1 MIIVIEKDIIIIYTE
16 NNNSMILSDKDII
29 IQKYIVRIIKQKI

>member
-1 MIIVIEKDIIIIYTE
+1 MIIAIEKDIIIIYTE

-29 IQKYIVRIIKQKI
+29 IQKCIVRIIKQKI